1 MKKLMIA
8 AVVAVFGI
16 AANAASAEWDASG
29 LGGYTS
35 LTEKQIYTFD
45 TSAIT
50 QQGVLDLFLAGK
62 ISEITAAGYVCPDEY
77 LDGGI
82 AYMTV
87 EGLENGQPVNQ
98 FIAIFD
104 AAKIADSEN
113 IYISQLDGQGR
124 SITQQGMSPLTY
136 EGALQ
141 GLSNNYTGDTFQGA
155 GWYATAV
162 PEPTSG
168 LLLLLGVAGLALRR
182 RRA

>member
-8 AVVAVFGI
+8 AAVAMFGI

-87 EGLENGQPVNQ
+87 EGLGNGAPVNQ

-124 SITQQGMSPLTY
+124 SITQQGMSPAIY
-136 EGALQ
+136 DGALQ
-141 GLSNNYTGDTFQGA
+141 GLGNNFTSETFSQA
-155 GWYATAV
+155 GWYKAV